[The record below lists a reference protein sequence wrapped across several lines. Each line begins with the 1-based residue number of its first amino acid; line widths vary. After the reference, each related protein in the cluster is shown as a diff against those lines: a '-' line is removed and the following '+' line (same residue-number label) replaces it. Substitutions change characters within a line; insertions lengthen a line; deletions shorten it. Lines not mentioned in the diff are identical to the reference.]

1 MIGNSYTLCGR
12 RVSSEIP
19 LPDLLAWTGDDR
31 PAELNVTLG
40 PVPPRLNNLAID
52 RPLLQVSTDGTC
64 RFAISGVA
72 VYLISPTG
80 DQVVID
86 AAMDPTA
93 PDIRVFLLGTVF
105 GIWCFKRGLL
115 PLHAGCVRIGDG
127 AVALAGASG
136 IGKSTL
142 TAAFLRRGHAVL
154 ADDLT
159 VLDVAASGGPMVLP
173 TFPRVKLWRQMMH
186 RLGFPTDGLERTRGM
201 LEKFHLPLDGPAF
214 CTESLPLLASFH
226 LNSGSAPRAVR
237 LAGVNAAAQVGK
249 DVYRNTMAIRLG
261 LRADLLKGTVAA
273 VRAPQGIW
281 SLSRALNAEDE
292 EQRIEEIL
300 SRVKG

>member
-1 MIGNSYTLCGR
+1 MIGNSYTLCAR

-19 LPDLLAWTGDDR
+19 LPDLLPWTGDDR
-31 PAELNVTLG
+31 PAELSVTLG

-86 AAMDPTA
+86 AAMDPMA

-127 AVALAGASG
+127 AVALAGVSG

-142 TAAFLRRGHAVL
+142 TAAFLGRGHAVL

-159 VLDVAASGGPMVLP
+159 VLDVSASGGPVVLP
-173 TFPRVKLWRQMMH
+173 TFPRVKLWRQMMD
-186 RLGFPTDGLERTRGM
+186 RLGFSTDGLERTRAT
-201 LEKFHLPLDGPAF
+201 LEKFNLPLEGAAF

-226 LNSGSAPRAVR
+226 LNSGTAPRAVR
-237 LAGVNAAAQVGK
+237 LGGASAVAQVGR

-261 LRADLLKGTVAA
+261 LHAAVFKGTTAT
-273 VRAPQGIW
+273 VRAPKGIW

-292 EQRIEEIL
+292 AQRIDEIQ